1 MANGNRI
8 KIRHGTEAP
17 TTDNLLPYELGWDG
31 STLYI
36 NNGATTP
43 AVIPIAGTRFAGS
56 TNITT
61 LGTIDTGTWNGT
73 TIDVGHG
80 GTGVTSFTANSIIM
94 SGSTTTSAL
103 TTRAITNKTSATA
116 AATGTNIPTMNTLY
130 YALPKINNA
139 KTYTSSSTFYAP
151 TAGGTS
157 GYVLIGNG
165 KTSAPTWSQ
174 TLAVANGGTGAI
186 DASGARTNLGLGT
199 IATHAEGDFVTNSGN
214 NGFLYRSNNT
224 VSSKELCKS
233 LWTGDW
239 QGANTTINVDGITD
253 YQMFIVHFKQTG
265 GTSGLGTSALVFLT
279 EANGSYYFRG
289 EGGYCSSDSAE
300 VRIYI
305 GAELSNNT
313 LTLKS
318 CHQINA
324 SGTRE
329 NRAVSE
335 IIGII

>member
-1 MANGNRI
+1 MANRI
-8 KIRHGTEAP
+8 QIRHGGQVP
-17 TTDNLLPYELGWDG
+17 GNNDLLPYELGWDG

-36 NNGATTP
+36 NNGAVTP
-43 AVIPIAGTRFAGS
+43 AVIPIAGARFAGS

-61 LGTIDTGTWNGT
+61 LGTIATGTWNGT
-73 TIDVGHG
+73 TIGVSNG
-80 GTGVTSFTANSIIM
+80 GTGTTSFTANSLIM

-139 KTYTSSSTFYAP
+139 KTYTSNSTFYAP

-157 GYVLIGNG
+157 GYVLVGNG
-165 KTSAPTWSQ
+165 TTNAPTWSQ
-174 TLAVANGGTGAI
+174 TVTVAHGGTGATS
-186 DASGARTNLGLGT
+186 ASEARTNLGLGT
-199 IATHAEGDFVTNSGN
+199 IATHVEGDYVTTSGN
-214 NGFLYRSNNT
+214 NGFLYRLNNT
-224 VSSKELCKS
+224 ISSKELCKS

-239 QGANTTINVDGITD
+239 QGVNTTINVNGITD

-265 GTSGLGTSALVFLT
+265 NTSELGTSALVFLT
-279 EANGSYYFRG
+279 QANGQYYFRG

-305 GAELSNNT
+305 GAELNNNT